1 MAQTLPSS
9 PIPRTRPKRP
19 ERAYMES
26 IKNRVTIG
34 AESGFFAFFPNSQFE
49 RIPKSGLTEAP
60 PDCHTI
66 LGALHHQGLFAGGG
80 GILR

>member
-19 ERAYMES
+19 ERGIYGEHQEPCD
-26 IKNRVTIG
+26 NC